1 MIGNRDDDDRPTG
14 VAKPTALRNSP
25 APDGDDDRGRELL
38 QLAARG
44 DEAAVR
50 ALYREHVG
58 RIHRH
63 VARILGRHDP
73 DLEDV
78 VQRVFLAALRG
89 AEQFDGRAAVST
101 WLLGIATRR
110 ALDEA
115 RSRWRRGRFARL
127 AERVGLGRPASRPD
141 VHHHA
146 LAEAEAALERLA
158 PAQRAVFVLHEVE
171 GHTLE
176 EIRSMTGT
184 AISTLHARLKRARAV
199 VRAAVSSEG
208 GPDEP
213 AS

>member
-1 MIGNRDDDDRPTG
+1 MIGNRDGGDRPTG
-14 VAKPTALRNSP
+14 VTKPAALRDSRTP
-25 APDGDDDRGRELL
+25 QGDEERARELL
-38 QLAARG
+38 RLAARG

-89 AEQFDGRAAVST
+89 ADRFDGRAAVST
-101 WLLGIATRR
+101 WILGIATRR

-115 RSRWRRGRFARL
+115 RCRWRRGRFARL

-158 PAQRAVFVLHEVE
+158 PGQRAVFLLHDVE

-184 AISTLHARLKRARAV
+184 AISTLHARLKKARAM
-199 VRAAVSSEG
+199 VRVAVGSEG
-208 GPDEP
+208 GPDDFTP
-213 AS
+213 